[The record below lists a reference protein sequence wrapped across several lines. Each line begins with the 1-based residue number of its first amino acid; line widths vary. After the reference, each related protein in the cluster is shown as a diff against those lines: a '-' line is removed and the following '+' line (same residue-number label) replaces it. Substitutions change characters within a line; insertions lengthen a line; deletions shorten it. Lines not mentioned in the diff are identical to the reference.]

1 MKRDIGLALL
11 GGFAAVAYYFFNKKK
26 EPRIAPALII
36 DPSVTEKKYDLPTI
50 PKLEFTKD
58 EMRSNTVRPSRTL
71 APHEK
76 SGFGLDIARNRDDI
90 ELDSYLHLPL
100 ESEGETHLTVDK
112 YEKIPDIDELPKTV
126 AKEPIR
132 VRMVRLKVYETRS
145 SEAKIVALGGV
156 RFYQGNQA
164 IIDGKM
170 KLWNPHTGE
179 KVDYTLGE
187 WTDSDQKLVIFCF
200 SEPVEINRY
209 EFKTSKGS
217 EDNDPIRWTLEGSMN
232 GTFWIMLDDRSKTD
246 TFLPLVRNF
255 PIGYWM
261 KALEDTVVPLNTVAI
276 PTKPL
281 LS

>member
-1 MKRDIGLALL
+1 MKRDVGLALL

-36 DPSVTEKKYDLPTI
+36 DPSVTMKNYDFPVIPT
-50 PKLEFTKD
+50 LEFTKEPAKSD
-58 EMRSNTVRPSRTL
+58 TIIPSRTL

-76 SGFGLDIARNRDDI
+76 AGFGLDIARNSDDI

-100 ESEGETHLTVDK
+100 ESEGETHLTADK
-112 YEKIPDIDELPKTV
+112 YEKIPDIDDPAKTV
-126 AKEPIR
+126 SKEPIR
-132 VRMVRLKVYETRS
+132 VKMVRLQVYETRS
-145 SEAKIVALGGV
+145 PDAETVALGGV
-156 RFYQGNQA
+156 RFYQGNRP
-164 IIDGKM
+164 IRDGAM

-179 KVDYTLGE
+179 KVDYNLGE
-187 WTDSDQKLVIFCF
+187 WVDSDQWLVIFCF

-209 EFKTSKGS
+209 EFKTSKDA
-217 EDNDPIRWTLEGSMN
+217 EDSDPTRWTLEGSMN
-232 GTFWIMLDDRSKTD
+232 GTFWLMLDDRSKTD
-246 TFLPLVRNF
+246 NLLPLVRNF

-261 KALEDTVVPLNTVAI
+261 KALEDVAAPLNTVAI

>member
-1 MKRDIGLALL
+1 MGLALL
-11 GGFAAVAYYFFNKKK
+11 GGLAAVAYYFFNKKK

-36 DPSVTEKKYDLPTI
+36 DPAVIIKNYDIPTV
-50 PKLEFTKD
+50 PKLKFKREEAKSD
-58 EMRSNTVRPSRTL
+58 TVIPSRSL

-76 SGFGLDIARNRDDI
+76 PGFGLDIARNRDDI

-100 ESEGETHLTVDK
+100 ESEGETHLTADK

-126 AKEPIR
+126 SKEPIR
-132 VRMVRLKVYETRS
+132 VKMVRLQVYETRS
-145 SEAKIVALGGV
+145 PDAEMVALGGV
-156 RFYQGNQA
+156 RFYQGNRP
-164 IIDGKM
+164 IIDGAT

-187 WTDSDQKLVIFCF
+187 WIDSDQWLVIFCF

-209 EFKTSKGS
+209 EFKTSKGT
-217 EDNDPIRWTLEGSMN
+217 EDNDPTRWTLEGSMN
-232 GTFWIMLDDRSKTD
+232 GTFWLMLDDRSKTD
-246 TFLPLVRNF
+246 NLLPLVREF

-261 KALEDTVVPLNTVAI
+261 KALEDVVAPLNTVAI

>member
-11 GGFAAVAYYFFNKKK
+11 GGFAAVAYYFFNKKR
-26 EPRIAPALII
+26 EPRAPPVII
-36 DPSVTEKKYDLPTI
+36 DPAVTAKNYDIPII
-50 PKLEFTKD
+50 PKLDFMKEERKPDTII
-58 EMRSNTVRPSRTL
+58 PSRTL

-76 SGFGLDIARNRDDI
+76 PGFGLDIARNRDDI

-100 ESEGETHLTVDK
+100 ESEGETHLTAHK
-112 YEKIPDIDELPKTV
+112 YEKIPDMDDLPKTV

-132 VRMVRLKVYETRS
+132 VKMVRLQVYETRS
-145 SEAKIVALGGV
+145 PEADAVALGGV
-156 RFYQGNQA
+156 RFYQGNRP
-164 IIDGKM
+164 IVDYNM
-170 KLWNPHTGE
+170 MLWNPHTGE
-179 KVDYTLGE
+179 KVEYKSGE
-187 WTDSDQKLVIFCF
+187 WVDSDQWLTIFCF

-217 EDNDPIRWTLEGSMN
+217 EDNDPTRWTLEGSMN
-232 GTFWIMLDDRSKTD
+232 GTFWLMLDDRTKTD

-261 KALEDTVVPLNTVAI
+261 KALEDVVPTINTVAI

>member
-11 GGFAAVAYYFFNKKK
+11 GGFAAAAYYFFNKKK
-26 EPRIAPALII
+26 EPRVVPDLII
-36 DPSVTEKKYDLPTI
+36 DPSVTMKNYDFPTI
-50 PKLEFTKD
+50 PKLDFVKEAEKSD
-58 EMRSNTVRPSRTL
+58 TVVPSRTL

-100 ESEGETHLTVDK
+100 ESEGETHLTAHK
-112 YEKIPDIDELPKTV
+112 YEKIPDIDDLPKTV
-126 AKEPIR
+126 AKEPMRIK
-132 VRMVRLKVYETRS
+132 MVRLQVYETRS
-145 SEAKIVALGGV
+145 IEADAVALGGV
-156 RFYQGNQA
+156 RFYQGNRP
-164 IIDGKM
+164 IIDGAM

-179 KVDYTLGE
+179 KVPYTSGE
-187 WTDSDQKLVIFCF
+187 WVDSDQWLVVFCF

-209 EFKTSKGS
+209 EFKTSKRD
-217 EDNDPIRWTLEGSMN
+217 ENNDPIRWTLEGSMN
-232 GTFWIMLDDRSKTD
+232 GTFWLMLDDRTKAD
-246 TFLPLVRNF
+246 TFLPLVRDF

-261 KALEDTVVPLNTVAI
+261 KALEDVVPTINTVAI